1 MHLGVV
7 IGLLLALT
15 CAAGANVAGLWK
27 QKGAVQVRDVDIHH
41 PVETAV
47 ALFRS
52 KWFTIGWLAAAVAW
66 FLHIGALALAPLS
79 LAQAVFSGGLV
90 LLGLLAERF
99 FGFEVTRRQWI
110 ALAVLAFGMVVLAA
124 TAHAERNRSNYGIL
138 PIVVFELA
146 CVGLGL
152 VCVITYG
159 VRGLGEH
166 RGVALAIA
174 AGILFG
180 ACDVSIKAITSGAYG
195 LLGVLGPWT
204 LIGLLAGLGAFYASA
219 RSLQIGNAVAVIAAT
234 STAANL
240 LGIIGGITVFG
251 DPLGHGAPAVGGR
264 LLGFVLVLLAVA
276 LLPAPV
282 RAQRAVSSGAS
293 EGSRGVV

>member
-1 MHLGVV
+1 M
-7 IGLLLALT
+7 
-15 CAAGANVAGLWK
+15 
-27 QKGAVQVRDVDIHH
+27 
-41 PVETAV
+41 
-47 ALFRS
+47 
-52 KWFTIGWLAAAVAW
+52 
-66 FLHIGALALAPLS
+66 
-79 LAQAVFSGGLV
+79 
-90 LLGLLAERF
+90 
-99 FGFEVTRRQWI
+99 
-110 ALAVLAFGMVVLAA
+110 
-124 TAHAERNRSNYGIL
+124 
-138 PIVVFELA
+138 
-146 CVGLGL
+146 
-152 VCVITYG
+152 
-159 VRGLGEH
+159 
-166 RGVALAIA
+166 GVALAIA